1 MLFFREL
8 YVLRVCGACFSCF
21 VFTWSYF
28 MCVFFWRRGV
38 LCCTNSSA
46 LCVCMC
52 VYVYVYIYTFVQIY
66 QCVQAY
72 VGCLCAY
79 VCICLCI
86 CMYHTCT
93 NVHIYIY
100 KDTPLCVGICVGHVY
115 VCVYM
120 CVYAYVYPCMH
131 AHASACTHTL
141 SNIAGVLREREGF
154 FFLHSAYREQDKQKM
169 KTRMLY
175 VGS

>member
-1 MLFFREL
+1 
-8 YVLRVCGACFSCF
+8 
-21 VFTWSYF
+21 
-28 MCVFFWRRGV
+28 
-38 LCCTNSSA
+38 
-46 LCVCMC
+46 
-52 VYVYVYIYTFVQIY
+52 
-66 QCVQAY
+66 
-72 VGCLCAY
+72 
-79 VCICLCI
+79 
-86 CMYHTCT
+86 MYHTCT

-141 SNIAGVLREREGF
+141 SNIAGVLRERECF

-175 VGS
+175 VGSWSPYKGYAHSIENTFYSFYKDVSTYKGYTHIHSSTRKTLYICGNPDDTFSRDLWHVLALFMTRFGTVYDKF